1 MLTRQDVLAG
11 EADLCA
17 DIAMLFA
24 FEGHAL
30 YFPPSREVDGIAWV
44 EEEKTLLVPLWLPVE
59 KEGVKD
65 ELLLGV
71 LLLRGIEE
79 DMGAFLPILPAFIR
93 QSLEKLVLKKQVEKE
108 PLTGLATREALIA
121 HTAREIARM
130 RQIQTLDAREESLG
144 VSPSLAIVALCVEGL
159 CGAGASA
166 GQGAWTRLFGHA
178 FVREVEAALGKA
190 LGLAFTDK
198 QEPVAFPAFLGEGQF
213 AVLISGAGQ
222 KEAEDAAYTIFGVC
236 QQVQPELG
244 IAAHSGIGYALFPQD
259 WDGRL
264 PFSSW
269 RKIYA
274 NMPETRQPELV
285 SPVLGSLPEEGMED
299 ALALLSF
306 ALLTARKCAQRASLG
321 ASFMPGPPGP
331 HVQGFSRLLSHG
343 GTVTEAGETGHD
355 RFVRLNLGRDAG
367 VRPGMVFCVKS
378 AENASVAE
386 VCVRYTEEN
395 TAYALLLTQYN
406 PLRPPYPGE
415 RVVFS
420 RMLGEEEAFLPE
432 QEGLLSVAAMRA
444 RIAQEK
450 EPFVLALVRL
460 GDMPEQ
466 KEAREAGHGLPHIQA
481 FWEYVHAEQGNT
493 LAAVYNPEHLL
504 LLHTGVSAE
513 NTQTD
518 AGTASGCTTIRAITD
533 FYARFSAVSDSLPPI
548 EGVGLFAFPYLDYTS
563 ADALDNVQKALEY
576 ALLLPEPH
584 IGLFDTLAI
593 NISADKRFSQGDT
606 LGAMAEYRRALLA
619 DEKNA
624 LAWNSL
630 GVCLASLGRYAEAL
644 EALEKA
650 AHSVPCG
657 QYGENAAQE
666 NMPVSGAS
674 QENLP
679 GASVH
684 YNLGTTALSLGD
696 KARGKKAFQDCIHLE
711 PTHIF
716 AYLRLGQ
723 LEEEESAWDLARTW
737 YETALQKAPHGPHYR
752 VFRALARLEMACQ
765 NPTKA
770 REYLHKALAENSQD
784 AQSLALMAQLYL
796 ESGEDVALAESLAR
810 QSVALM
816 PSENPAWAILQKC
829 LVLEQNVT

>member
-11 EADLCA
+11 EAELCA

-24 FEGHAL
+24 FESHAL

-59 KEGVKD
+59 REGVKD

-79 DMGAFLPILPAFIR
+79 DITPFLPVLSAFIR
-93 QSLEKLVLKKQVEKE
+93 QCLVKLVLKKQVEKD
-108 PLTGLATREALIA
+108 PLTGLFTREALLA

-130 RQIQTLDAREESLG
+130 RQVQTLDVREENLG
-144 VSPSLAIVALCVEGL
+144 VSRSLAIVALCVEGL
-159 CGAGASA
+159 YGSGVAG
-166 GQGAWTRLFGHA
+166 GQGAWARLFGHV

-190 LGLAFTDK
+190 LGTAFADK
-198 QEPVAFPAFLGEGQF
+198 QEPVVFPAFLGEGQF
-213 AVLISGAGQ
+213 AVLLTGAGQ
-222 KEAEDAAYTIFGVC
+222 KEAEDAAYAIFGVC
-236 QQVQPELG
+236 QQVQPQLG
-244 IAAHSGIGYALFPQD
+244 IAALSGIGYALFPQD

-264 PFSSW
+264 PFNTW
-269 RKIYA
+269 RKIYTTMA
-274 NMPETRQPELV
+274 ENRHTDLL
-285 SPVLGSLPEEGMED
+285 SPVSAILPEEALPKEGLPD

-306 ALLTARKCAQRASLG
+306 ALLTARKCAERASL
-321 ASFMPGPPGP
+321 AAHVVPGP

-343 GTVTEAGETGHD
+343 GTVTETGETGHD
-355 RFVRLNLGRDAG
+355 RFVRLNLGKDVG

-378 AENASVAE
+378 AENASIAE
-386 VCVRYTEEN
+386 VCVRHAEEN
-395 TAYALLLTQYN
+395 MAYALLLTQYN
-406 PLRPPYPGE
+406 PLHPPQAGE
-415 RVVFS
+415 RLVFS
-420 RMLGEEEAFLPE
+420 RFLGEEDTFLPV
-432 QEGLLSVAAMRA
+432 QEGLLSVSAMRA
-444 RIAQEK
+444 RIVQEK
-450 EPFVLALVRL
+450 EPFVLALVRF
-460 GDMPEQ
+460 GDIPEQ
-466 KEAREAGHGLPHIQA
+466 KETREAMHSLPHIQA
-481 FWEYVHAEQGNT
+481 FWEYVRSEQAHT
-493 LAAVYNPEHLL
+493 LAAVYNQEHLL
-504 LLHTGVSAE
+504 LLHTGGSGE
-513 NTQTD
+513 NTSADANIEALD
-518 AGTASGCTTIRAITD
+518 AGIHAVADFYTRLATASELL
-533 FYARFSAVSDSLPPI
+533 SPI
-548 EGVGLFAFPYLDYTS
+548 EGVGLFTFPYLDYTS

-584 IGLFDTLAI
+584 VGIFDTLAI

-619 DEKNA
+619 DENNA

-630 GVCLASLGRYAEAL
+630 GVCLAGLGRYAEAL

-650 AHSVPCG
+650 AHSVPYG
-657 QYGENAAQE
+657 QNGEHATPE
-666 NMPVSGAS
+666 KTPP
-674 QENLP
+674 ENLP

-696 KARGKKAFQDCIHLE
+696 RARAKIAFQDCIKLE
-711 PTHIF
+711 PAHVF

-723 LEEEESAWDLARTW
+723 LEEEENTFEKARVW
-737 YETALQKAPHGPHYR
+737 YETALLKDQNGPHYR
-752 VFRALARLEMACQ
+752 VFRALARLEMACE

-829 LVLEQNVT
+829 LVLEKNIT